1 MVVGMHRS
9 GTSALAGALGALGF
23 NQVRPGDRVEWSESN
38 PEHWESL
45 SLGLFDEGLLHRLGG
60 SWDAP
65 PDLPRHWVHSASILG
80 GGEAVTTMAEA
91 FPQPGP
97 SVWKDPR
104 LCLLLPYWRT
114 LVPVPPAAVFVWR
127 NPLAVAHSLHRRDG
141 MPLVVGLALWERY
154 NRVALESLAGL
165 DTYSVDFDDAV
176 ADPTGF
182 VEQCA
187 AWLGALDQFGDTDT
201 AWDLERAAAAIAADL
216 KHQPGQFSAADEAL
230 VTAEQRQ
237 LLVCLQG
244 SSGVHLPHCQA
255 PPPVESAWTTAIID
269 TRRATARQRT
279 ATEAANQRFWAM
291 RARLA
296 SVFVE
301 LRSVEQDLYDER
313 RAHGEARRAV
323 EDLRRA
329 RDLLLHR
336 LEQAQLDV
344 DEAVQKLVNVH
355 ASTSWKV
362 TKPLRSTVARVG
374 GRGRNPGSH

>member
-1 MVVGMHRS
+1 MHRS

-23 NQVRPGDRVEWSESN
+23 NQVRPGDRVEWSQSN

-80 GGEAVTTMAEA
+80 GGEAVATMAEA

-114 LVPVPPAAVFVWR
+114 LLPEPPAAVFVWR
-127 NPLAVAHSLHRRDG
+127 NPLAVAHSLYRRDG
-141 MPLVVGLALWERY
+141 MPLAVGLALWERY
-154 NRVALESLAGL
+154 NRAALESLAGL
-165 DTYSVDFDDAV
+165 DTFGVDFDHAV

-182 VEQCA
+182 VERCA
-187 AWLGALDQFGDTDT
+187 AWLGALDQFDQASGR
-201 AWDLERAAAAIAADL
+201 WDLDQAATSIASDL
-216 KHQPGQFSAADEAL
+216 KHQPARFPAADEAL

-237 LLVCLQG
+237 LLGCLQG
-244 SSGVHLPHCQA
+244 ATGVHHPLRQG

-269 TRRATARQRT
+269 TRRATALQRT
-279 ATEAANQRFWAM
+279 ATEAANQRFWAT

-296 SVFVE
+296 STLVE
-301 LRSVEQDLYDER
+301 LRAVEQDLYDN
-313 RAHGEARRAV
+313 RRAV
-323 EDLRRA
+323 DDLRRA
-329 RDLLLHR
+329 RNLLRDR
-336 LEQAQLDV
+336 LERAEQD
-344 DEAVQKLVNVH
+344 LVNLQ

-362 TKPLRSTVARVG
+362 TGPLRSVAARMEN
-374 GRGRNPGSH
+374 RGQKPVPS